1 MPGPSDR
8 RELMDRLERVRV
20 LLAHAWDVRRNL
32 AGAAEVP
39 VRGALQRFLHENVE
53 PGFVPRAAEVDRA
66 LAAIDLHV
74 AELVGETATP
84 FTRLIAA
91 AELSEMET
99 DLLLAAL
106 APETRR
112 GFREAMMLLGPEA
125 APGVHPAAHLV
136 ELVSASDQDYARARS
151 ALEDGARLLAR
162 GVLRAAP
169 LAPLSPPLW
178 RAITPSVVTRTWLDG
193 SASPYPLL
201 DDAPE
206 LRRLVAEPLAQALAR
221 LADQPVP
228 RVLLVGEP
236 GSGRTRAA
244 AALAALLDRRA
255 AITPP
260 GAAIA
265 EAVLDATLRRRLLF
279 VDARNGA
286 LAAGDAEALA
296 RAELPCAVC
305 APAESELAARL
316 SRLGFARVDVA
327 PAPLALQVRAWGL
340 ALHDRVPAQPLG
352 ELVRGHALGLG
363 AIEEAAAQAL
373 VAAGPDA
380 SASALLGAAE
390 RAARTVTSDRLAQIA
405 DRLSTTLTW
414 DDLVLPDEVRAEVDE
429 VWRAAAARRQVFE
442 QWGFEQRTPYGRAVS
457 ALFTGEPGTGKTM
470 CATLVARELGVEL
483 YRVDLSK
490 MVDKYIG
497 ETEKHLATLFA
508 EAERGRCVLLFDE
521 ADSLFGKRTKGG
533 ESATERY
540 ANLEVNYLLQRIET
554 FSGIVILT
562 TNQESV
568 IDDAFKRR
576 LRYRV
581 SFPFPSEDERELM
594 WRRLIP
600 PEAPVGPDLDPSMLA
615 RKYRLSGGHMKS
627 AVLRAA
633 FAAAAASQP
642 ISQAH
647 LVHAANQELENIGKL
662 VVG

>member
-1 MPGPSDR
+1 MAGYDAD
-8 RELMDRLERVRV
+8 RELLDRLERVRV
-20 LLAHAWDVRRNL
+20 LLAHAWDVRRHL
-32 AGAAEVP
+32 AGDGDTP
-39 VRGALQRFLHENVE
+39 VGGALHRFLYENVE
-53 PGFVPRAAEVDRA
+53 PGFVPRAAAVDHA
-66 LAAIDLHV
+66 LAAIDRHV
-74 AELVGETATP
+74 YEQVGDAPTP
-84 FTRLIAA
+84 FSRLLGAA
-91 AELSEMET
+91 DLDRLET

-106 APETRR
+106 APEVRR
-112 GFREAMMLLGPEA
+112 GFREAMMLLGPES

-136 ELVSASDQDYARARS
+136 ELVSASVADYGAAKAALDDRAN
-151 ALEDGARLLAR
+151 LLAR
-162 GVLRAAP
+162 GVLRAIEPAA
-169 LAPLSPPLW
+169 LATPLW
-178 RAITPSVVTRTWLDG
+178 RAITVSMVTRAWLG
-193 SASPYPLL
+193 GGASPYALL

-206 LRRLVAEPLAQALAR
+206 LRRLVAESLGQTLAR
-221 LADQPVP
+221 LATDEVP

-244 AALAALLDRRA
+244 AALAALLSRRA
-255 AITPP
+255 AILPAG
-260 GAAIA
+260 GAVA
-265 EAVLDATLRRRLLF
+265 EAVLDATLRQRLLY
-279 VDARNGA
+279 VDVRDRT
-286 LAAGDAEALA
+286 LDDRDADALA
-296 RAELPCAVC
+296 RAHVPCAVC
-305 APAESELAARL
+305 VPADSQVAAHL

-327 PAPLALQVRAWGL
+327 PPPLSLQVRAWRL
-340 ALHDRVPAQPLG
+340 ALADRVDERPLG
-352 ELVRGHALGLG
+352 ELVRGHALTVS

-373 VAAGPDA
+373 VAVGPDA
-380 SASALLGAAE
+380 NATALLGAAE
-390 RAARTVTSDRLAQIA
+390 RAARTFTSDRLAHIA

-414 DDLVLPDEVRAEVDE
+414 DDLVLPDDVRAEVDE
-429 VWRAAAARRQVFE
+429 VWRAAAARRKVFE
-442 QWGFEQRTPYGRAVS
+442 QWGFEQRTPYGRAIS

-470 CATLVARELGVEL
+470 CATLVARELDVEL

-490 MVDKYIG
+490 LVDKYIG
-497 ETEKHLATLFA
+497 ETEKHLAVLFA

-521 ADSLFGKRTKGG
+521 ADSLFGKRTTSG

-581 SFPFPSEDERELM
+581 GFPFPSEDERELM

-600 PEAPVGPDLDPSMLA
+600 PEAPVADDLDSAALA

-633 FAAAAASQP
+633 FAAAGADVP

>member
-1 MPGPSDR
+1 
-8 RELMDRLERVRV
+8 
-20 LLAHAWDVRRNL
+20 
-32 AGAAEVP
+32 
-39 VRGALQRFLHENVE
+39 
-53 PGFVPRAAEVDRA
+53 
-66 LAAIDLHV
+66 
-74 AELVGETATP
+74 
-84 FTRLIAA
+84 
-91 AELSEMET
+91 
-99 DLLLAAL
+99 
-106 APETRR
+106 
-112 GFREAMMLLGPEA
+112 
-125 APGVHPAAHLV
+125 
-136 ELVSASDQDYARARS
+136 
-151 ALEDGARLLAR
+151 
-162 GVLRAAP
+162 
-169 LAPLSPPLW
+169 
-178 RAITPSVVTRTWLDG
+178 
-193 SASPYPLL
+193 
-201 DDAPE
+201 
-206 LRRLVAEPLAQALAR
+206 
-221 LADQPVP
+221 
-228 RVLLVGEP
+228 
-236 GSGRTRAA
+236 
-244 AALAALLDRRA
+244 
-255 AITPP
+255 
-260 GAAIA
+260 
-265 EAVLDATLRRRLLF
+265 
-279 VDARNGA
+279 
-286 LAAGDAEALA
+286 
-296 RAELPCAVC
+296 
-305 APAESELAARL
+305 
-316 SRLGFARVDVA
+316 
-327 PAPLALQVRAWGL
+327 
-340 ALHDRVPAQPLG
+340 
-352 ELVRGHALGLG
+352 
-363 AIEEAAAQAL
+363 
-373 VAAGPDA
+373 
-380 SASALLGAAE
+380 LLGAAE

-600 PEAPVGPDLDPSMLA
+600 PEAPVGPDLDPATLA

-633 FAAAAASQP
+633 FAAAAASEP